1 MINTEKIY
9 NLIHSEGWKEFKKI
23 VEAERLKLTRNII
36 DKPKESWEI
45 EIARIKAMEEMIIIP
60 ENIVK
65 KEKIKKSQ
73 SDVFWD
79 LPDTLD

>member
-1 MINTEKIY
+1 MIDIDKIS
-9 NLIHSEGWKEFKKI
+9 NLVLSEGWKEFKKI
-23 VEAERLKLTRNII
+23 VEEERLKLTRNII
-36 DKPKESWEI
+36 DKPRESWEI
-45 EIARIKAMEEMIIIP
+45 EIARIKAIEEMILIP

>member
-1 MINTEKIY
+1 MINIEKIH
-9 NLIHSEGWKEFKKI
+9 NLVYSEWWKEFKKI
-23 VEAERLKLTRNII
+23 IEEERLKLTRSII

-45 EIARIKAMEEMIIIP
+45 EIARIKAIEEMILIP

-79 LPDTLD
+79 LPDTLS

>member
-1 MINTEKIY
+1 MY
-9 NLIHSEGWKEFKKI
+9 EGLW
-23 VEAERLKLTRNII
+23 V
-36 DKPKESWEI
+36 
-45 EIARIKAMEEMIIIP
+45 IARIKAIEEMILIP